1 MERESKRLRDRA
13 LDGVDMDRLPE
24 ALANPEAVL
33 LDTEGKGRTLVF
45 AFSPAARDAAGK
57 VAVRLDFREGARPL
71 ANAVRSAGYVAARNL
86 RERRYV
92 PLAGEL
98 R

>member
-24 ALANPEAVL
+24 VLANPEAVL
-33 LDTEGKGRTLVF
+33 LDTEGKGRTLLF

-57 VAVRLDFREGARPL
+57 VAVRIDFREGKRPA
-71 ANAVRSAGYVAARNL
+71 ANAVRSAGYVEAYNL

-92 PLAGEL
+92 LLAGEL